1 MLRNILPLLSCV
13 LLNFS
18 SLTSLAWAETEQ
30 ALTVTVKPLVEVQ
43 QTSTRSVTASLI
55 SLNDSTLSAELNAK
69 VMKLWVDAGDA
80 VQAGQTLAELD
91 CRDYQF
97 ALAQAKAGLQASH
110 ARYNLANTQLQR
122 NQDLKRTGV
131 IPTEVLDK
139 AQADFEAAQ
148 AELALK
154 QAQVASAELAVSRC
168 TLKAPFAGQIT
179 KRHLQIGQQATIG
192 SPAFQLLQSA
202 QQEVVA
208 HLSAEELSDQAQGTD
223 LRFEVDGKRI
233 ALERRAVIGQISGN
247 TRTQEVRFTLKDKHD
262 LPIGATGRVVWEG
275 KQAALPA
282 SWLVQREGGLG
293 VMLAVDGVAKFH
305 PLPNAQ
311 EGQPVRVDLPPTTLL
326 IDQNRL
332 RARDGQA
339 ISIGGR

>member
-1 MLRNILPLLSCV
+1 MLRKILPLLSCL
-13 LLNFS
+13 LLNLT
-18 SLTSLAWAETEQ
+18 SLTSLAWAEAEQ
-30 ALTVTVKPLVEVQ
+30 TLAVTVKPLGEVQ
-43 QTSTRSVTASLI
+43 QASTRSVTASLI
-55 SLNDSTLSAELNAK
+55 SLNDSTLGAELNAK
-69 VMKLWVDAGDA
+69 VIKLLVDAGDY
-80 VQAGQTLAELD
+80 VNAGQTLAELD

-97 ALAQAKAGLQASH
+97 ALAQAKAGLQASN
-110 ARYNLANTQLQR
+110 ARYHLANTQLQR

-139 AQADFEAAQ
+139 AQADFEVAQ
-148 AELALK
+148 ADIALK
-154 QAQVASAELAVSRC
+154 QAQVASAEVAVSRC
-168 TLKAPFAGQIT
+168 SLKAPFAGQIT
-179 KRHLQIGQQATIG
+179 KRHIQLGQQASIG
-192 SPAFQLLQSA
+192 TPAFQLLQSA

-208 HLSAEELSDQAQGTD
+208 NLSAEELSDQAQGTD

-233 ALERRAVIGQISGN
+233 PLERRVVIGQISGN

-262 LPIGATGRVVWEG
+262 LPVGASGRVVWEG

-305 PLPNAQ
+305 PLPDAQ
-311 EGQPVRVDLPPTTLL
+311 EGQSVRVDLPPATLL

-339 ISIGGR
+339 IRIGER